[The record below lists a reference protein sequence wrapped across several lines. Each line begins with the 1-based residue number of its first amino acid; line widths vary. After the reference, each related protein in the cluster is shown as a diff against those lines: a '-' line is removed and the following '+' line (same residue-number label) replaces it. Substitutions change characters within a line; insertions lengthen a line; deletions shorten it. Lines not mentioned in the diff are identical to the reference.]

1 MFTPR
6 TDLALEMKEDLEQK
20 QGSMAGVRCEEESVC
35 QMQIIRIEV
44 ENETGARNL
53 GKPPGRYT
61 TVRMHD
67 VRTSEPDKFEEV
79 TDALSREIRA
89 LLPPRQDGSH
99 AILVAGLGN
108 HDITPDALG
117 PAVCRNT
124 VVTRHLKA
132 YMPEFFSDEGLEDVS
147 VITPGVLGQTGIESS
162 DIIRG
167 VVEKIRP
174 RALLAIDALMA
185 RSVDNLARTVQI
197 ADSGITPGSG
207 VKNARATID
216 EKTLGIPV
224 ISIGVATVVDAATL
238 SADIMAQVRG
248 EDGGAAEQD
257 AMHTA
262 DAIRQALS
270 PHEQNMI
277 VTPKDI
283 DRLITDAGKIIGFA
297 INKAVHEG
305 MKNSEILQFLS

>member
-20 QGSMAGVRCEEESVC
+20 QGSMDGVHCEEEAVC
-35 QMQIIRIEV
+35 GMQVIRIRV
-44 ENETGARNL
+44 DNETGARNL
-53 GKPPGRYT
+53 GKPQGCYT

-67 VRTSEPDKFEEV
+67 VRTTQPDQLEEL
-79 TDALSREIRA
+79 TDALAREIRA
-89 LLPPRQDGSH
+89 LLPPRKADRH
-99 AILVAGLGN
+99 AILVTGLGN
-108 HDITPDALG
+108 DDITPDALG

-147 VITPGVLGQTGIESS
+147 VMTPGVLGQTGIESS

-167 VVEKIRP
+167 VVEKIKP
-174 RALLAIDALMA
+174 RAVIAIDALMA
-185 RSVDNLARTVQI
+185 RSVDNLAKTVQI
-197 ADSGITPGSG
+197 ADTGITPGSG
-207 VKNARATID
+207 VKNARSSVD

-224 ISIGVATVVDAATL
+224 VSIGVATVVDAATL
-238 SADIMAQVRG
+238 TADIMEQARAEGAYAASGDQV
-248 EDGGAAEQD
+248 
-257 AMHTA
+257 HTA
-262 DAIRQALS
+262 DAIRKALS

-305 MKNSEILQFLS
+305 MKNSEIIQFLS